1 MLQEN
6 EDDENAL
13 TMKPHNRNKS
23 PSGGQQPCL
32 LTAVSLGRVMYQRKC
47 TQWLSSNC
55 SMSPGVNVGV
65 ATRPVVMSDVT
76 LETKTTSGQWVDAGG
91 ILSLAVELEPFD
103 MPLC

>member
-1 MLQEN
+1 
-6 EDDENAL
+6 
-13 TMKPHNRNKS
+13 
-23 PSGGQQPCL
+23 
-32 LTAVSLGRVMYQRKC
+32 
-47 TQWLSSNC
+47 
-55 SMSPGVNVGV
+55 MSPGVNVGV